1 MIKEEELKKAAHLS
15 RIKLSD
21 EDMKMHLDQVSKIL
35 GHFKELQKIDTDG
48 VEPMVTPS
56 EMENIWREDVVDAQE
71 IKKLMNVAPDV
82 SEGQFKVPQVV
93 K

>member
-15 RIKLSD
+15 RIKLSE
-21 EDMKMHLDQVSKIL
+21 EDVKMHVDQVSKML
-35 GHFKELQKIDTDG
+35 GHFKELQKIDTSG

-56 EMENIWREDVVDAQE
+56 EMENLWRVDEVDAQE
-71 IKKLMNVAPDV
+71 IDKLINVAPDIA
-82 SEGQFKVPQVV
+82 EGQFKVPQVV